1 MGEALMAAITL
12 IEAITQALAWELKHD
27 ETVVVLG
34 EDVGVNGGVFR
45 ATAGLQQTFGSERVI
60 DTPLDETTIAGL
72 TVGLATQGMRPIAE
86 AQFDGFMY
94 PMVDHIICH
103 AARFRYRTRGRM
115 TCPMVL
121 RVPWGG
127 GIRAPEHHS
136 EANEAIFTNVPGL
149 RVVMPSSP
157 QRAYGLLLAA
167 IRDPDPV
174 IFFEPKRIYR
184 QYKEEVP
191 DDGEALPLDVCF
203 VLRDGADVTLVT
215 WGAQV
220 KETLEAAEALEKE
233 GISAEVIDVA
243 TLKPLDFDTIHE
255 SVKKTG
261 RCVIVHEAPRTAG
274 FGAEIAAQLA
284 EKAMFDLV
292 APVER
297 VTGYDTHIPLFRLEM
312 KYLPSVEKIIA
323 ATKRTLASS

>member
-1 MGEALMAAITL
+1 MAQITL
-12 IEAITQALAWELKHD
+12 IEALTMAMAHEMAKD
-27 ETVVVLG
+27 PSVVVLG
-34 EDVGVNGGVFR
+34 EDVGINGGVFR
-45 ATAGLQQTFGSERVI
+45 ATAGLSEKFGPVRVL
-60 DTPLDETTIAGL
+60 DTPLDETTIAGVA
-72 TVGLATQGMRPIAE
+72 VGMAAQGMKPIAE
-86 AQFDGFMY
+86 AQFDGFVY
-94 PMVDHIICH
+94 PMVDHIVCH
-103 AARFRYRTRGRM
+103 AARFRTRTRGRL

-121 RVPWGG
+121 RIPWGG

-136 EANEAIFTNVPGL
+136 EANESIFTNVPGL

-157 QRAYGLLLAA
+157 SRAYGLLLAA

-184 QYKEEVP
+184 QYKEEVA

-203 VLRDGADVTLVT
+203 VLRDGSDVTLVT

-220 KETLEAAEALEKE
+220 KETLEAADALAKE

-274 FGAEIAAQLA
+274 FGAEVSARLA
-284 EKAMFDLV
+284 EHAMYDLV

-312 KYLPSVEKIIA
+312 KYLPSVERIVA
-323 ATKRTLASS
+323 AVRRTLAAS

>member
-1 MGEALMAAITL
+1 MAAITL
-12 IEAITQALAWELKHD
+12 IEALTQAMAYEMREDPSVL
-27 ETVVVLG
+27 VLG

-45 ATAGLQQTFGSERVI
+45 ATSGLIQEFGPGRII

-72 TVGLATQGMRPIAE
+72 AVGLAAQGMKPIAE

-103 AARFRYRTRGRM
+103 AARMRNRTRGRLS
-115 TCPMVL
+115 CPMVL

-136 EANEAIFTNVPGL
+136 EANESIFTNVPGL
-149 RVVMPSSP
+149 RVVIPSSP

-203 VLRDGADVTLVT
+203 VLRDGSDVTLVT
-215 WGAQV
+215 WGSQV
-220 KETLEAAEALEKE
+220 KETLEAAEALEKQ

-243 TLKPLDFDTIHE
+243 TIKPLDFDTIHE

-274 FGAEIAAQLA
+274 FGAEVAAQLA

-312 KYLPSVEKIIA
+312 KYLPSVDKIVTA
-323 ATKRTLASS
+323 AKRTLAVS

>member
-1 MGEALMAAITL
+1 MAAITL
-12 IEAITQALAWELKHD
+12 IEAITQAMAWELRHD
-27 ETVVVLG
+27 ESVVVLG
-34 EDVGVNGGVFR
+34 EDVGINGGVFR

-72 TVGLATQGMRPIAE
+72 TVGLATQGMKPIAE

-103 AARFRYRTRGRM
+103 AARFRNRTRGRLS
-115 TCPMVL
+115 CPMVL

-203 VLRDGADVTLVT
+203 VLRDGSDVTLVT

-220 KETLEAAEALEKE
+220 KETLEAAEAMAKE

-243 TLKPLDFDTIHE
+243 TLKPLDFDTIAE

-284 EKAMFDLV
+284 EKSMFDLV

-323 ATKRTLASS
+323 ATRRTLAAG

>member
-1 MGEALMAAITL
+1 
-12 IEAITQALAWELKHD
+12 
-27 ETVVVLG
+27 
-34 EDVGVNGGVFR
+34 
-45 ATAGLQQTFGSERVI
+45 
-60 DTPLDETTIAGL
+60 
-72 TVGLATQGMRPIAE
+72 
-86 AQFDGFMY
+86 
-94 PMVDHIICH
+94 
-103 AARFRYRTRGRM
+103 
-115 TCPMVL
+115 
-121 RVPWGG
+121 
-127 GIRAPEHHS
+127 
-136 EANEAIFTNVPGL
+136 L

-157 QRAYGLLLAA
+157 SRAYGLLLAA

-184 QYKEEVP
+184 QYKEDVA

-203 VLRDGADVTLVT
+203 VLRDGSDVTLVT

-220 KETLEAAEALEKE
+220 KETLEAADALAKE

-274 FGAEIAAQLA
+274 FGAEVAARLA
-284 EKAMFDLV
+284 EHAMYDLV

-312 KYLPSVEKIIA
+312 KYLPSVERIVA
-323 ATKRTLASS
+323 AAKRTLAAS